1 MVPKDTLAFD
11 NQGGSTEVSRTSN
24 ATYPAMTSF
33 VGSQTRSLS
42 LGRFLVSSTG
52 FHLILAWIVISFGI
66 PTVPPVSKPLVV
78 SIIGSDNSESSA
90 ESGRP
95 DRAETRR
102 PSAPGPVASPAKAM
116 AKPQVSPP
124 TSAAAPPAPAQVM
137 DADDYVAEPKAV
149 GMAAGGADT
158 AGIGAA
164 TAFAMGGPSRGPVVL
179 GPDGDG
185 AVGSGPAH
193 RGGGGGGLD
202 TALVAPTMPSVT
214 VGLPY
219 GTGGG
224 GAGWAGNGAG
234 SGGRFAAANYGI
246 NPLPKYPLT
255 AREKG
260 YEGTVYL
267 RVLVRVDGRV
277 ERLTVDRSSGYEM
290 LDRAAVDA
298 VREWAFFPAK
308 RGGKTVESWVLL
320 PVKFAL
326 N

>member
-1 MVPKDTLAFD
+1 M
-11 NQGGSTEVSRTSN
+11 
-24 ATYPAMTSF
+24 PA
-33 VGSQTRSLS
+33 
-42 LGRFLVSSTG
+42 
-52 FHLILAWIVISFGI
+52 
-66 PTVPPVSKPLVV
+66 
-78 SIIGSDNSESSA
+78 
-90 ESGRP
+90 
-95 DRAETRR
+95 
-102 PSAPGPVASPAKAM
+102 
-116 AKPQVSPP
+116 
-124 TSAAAPPAPAQVM
+124 
-137 DADDYVAEPKAV
+137 
-149 GMAAGGADT
+149 
-158 AGIGAA
+158 
-164 TAFAMGGPSRGPVVL
+164 
-179 GPDGDG
+179 
-185 AVGSGPAH
+185 
-193 RGGGGGGLD
+193 
-202 TALVAPTMPSVT
+202 VT

-234 SGGRFAAANYGI
+234 SGGRFAAANYGV

-260 YEGTVYL
+260 YEGTVFL